1 MSKNILFISDN
12 PKSFDLSKDTTF
24 QLLQSSNKK
33 GFNNYYLQEGSIVLH
48 KDKIFGIVSK
58 MNILENDDEWFELE
72 NTSLQDLNF
81 FDCVMIRKDP
91 PFDLN
96 YYYLTL
102 ILDKLSTRVINSG
115 NILRNFNEKI
125 SIFNFKEYITD
136 TIVTSDPDAIIVK
149 SG

>member
-1 MSKNILFISDN
+1 
-12 PKSFDLSKDTTF
+12 
-24 QLLQSSNKK
+24 
-33 GFNNYYLQEGSIVLH
+33 
-48 KDKIFGIVSK
+48 
-58 MNILENDDEWFELE
+58 MNILENDDEWVELE

-136 TIVTSDPDAIIVK
+136 TIVTSDPDAIINFVESIK
-149 SG
+149 NVS

>member
-33 GFNNYYLQEGSIVLH
+33 GFNNYYLQEGSLVLH

-102 ILDKLSTRVINSG
+102 ILDKLSTRVINS
-115 NILRNFNEKI
+115 
-125 SIFNFKEYITD
+125 
-136 TIVTSDPDAIIVK
+136 
-149 SG
+149 

>member
-1 MSKNILFISDN
+1 MSKNILFVSNN
-12 PKSFDLSKDTTF
+12 PENFDLSKDTTF

-33 GFNNYYLQEGSIVLH
+33 GYSNYYLQEGSISLH

-58 MNILENDDEWFELE
+58 MKILENDDEWFELE

-125 SIFNFKEYITD
+125 SIFNYASK
-136 TIVTSDPDAIIVK
+136 
-149 SG
+149 